1 VAKHRN
7 QHNDILKTASQIFCC
22 KGFPWL
28 ASTSVVLF
36 YGFYLFV
43 THRQLLTSDFFGH
56 VWMALEE
63 REGGLGSST
72 NSVIPAGYPILLNLL
87 HGFGLDYM
95 TSGRLLTLIAAVPFL
110 AFVWLGA
117 SLWGQFPWAGLV
129 AWLLTTTSY
138 PVILSLATPQ
148 YDIVALALALPLMTL
163 VFKPDPAPH
172 EFLLAAFFAGLAC
185 GIRYIFIQSFVPLT
199 ILLLLFSHPISW
211 GKRIRE
217 GVMILAGLVV
227 GLFPEIVFALRAGHI
242 PFQNSSKYY
251 LTLLVGETNF
261 SMTGTQLRNI
271 PSTFEYIMTHFN
283 QILYKWGPVYVC
295 YVAFFVMVPAAIWWI
310 SGRIGTKVNQETIRP
325 DIRRRFAALLIFETI
340 LLVPVSLRQPLPY
353 YIMPMLLGISFM
365 IVAIP
370 IVRLARVNVLAVGF
384 VITCVVAISIFQ
396 VRSAVVRLQQF
407 NQFFLAR
414 NSVIAEELYGL
425 GIRDSAEVLNLA
437 APFELYWPYGD
448 KSPLLYY
455 TNKEPGWLSLTN
467 TLGQKRPFIYQIT
480 KDVLAKFRIVLTK
493 PLSPELKN
501 ELLPGF
507 RLVKQIRGMQMY
519 QSAASTN

>member
-1 VAKHRN
+1 
-7 QHNDILKTASQIFCC
+7 
-22 KGFPWL
+22 
-28 ASTSVVLF
+28 
-36 YGFYLFV
+36 
-43 THRQLLTSDFFGH
+43 
-56 VWMALEE
+56 
-63 REGGLGSST
+63 
-72 NSVIPAGYPILLNLL
+72 
-87 HGFGLDYM
+87 
-95 TSGRLLTLIAAVPFL
+95 
-110 AFVWLGA
+110 
-117 SLWGQFPWAGLV
+117 
-129 AWLLTTTSY
+129 
-138 PVILSLATPQ
+138 
-148 YDIVALALALPLMTL
+148 
-163 VFKPDPAPH
+163 
-172 EFLLAAFFAGLAC
+172 
-185 GIRYIFIQSFVPLT
+185 
-199 ILLLLFSHPISW
+199 
-211 GKRIRE
+211 
-217 GVMILAGLVV
+217 
-227 GLFPEIVFALRAGHI
+227 
-242 PFQNSSKYY
+242 
-251 LTLLVGETNF
+251 
-261 SMTGTQLRNI
+261 
-271 PSTFEYIMTHFN
+271 
-283 QILYKWGPVYVC
+283 
-295 YVAFFVMVPAAIWWI
+295 
-310 SGRIGTKVNQETIRP
+310 P